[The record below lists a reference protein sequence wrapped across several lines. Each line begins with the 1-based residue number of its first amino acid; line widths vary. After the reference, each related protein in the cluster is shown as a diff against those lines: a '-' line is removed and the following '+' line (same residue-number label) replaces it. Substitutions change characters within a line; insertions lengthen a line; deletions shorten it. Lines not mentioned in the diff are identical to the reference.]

1 MHLILQCQ
9 AWGYCLSPVPLPG
22 SIWVE
27 ITYAS
32 PYGPECLKPGRNS
45 FPASEASG
53 FSEHKCGGAFVLFGD
68 LISMAHSVKL
78 TAYQPCW
85 AYAFSVHLPNALEK
99 SSACTFHV
107 SLTLA
112 ILNSLPV
119 YFLDG
124 ESILEVALCHFTSLS
139 PRKRVKEVTGL
150 SYNPIIHRMSATL
163 LWTPY
168 GLQKYKL

>member
-1 MHLILQCQ
+1 LASSL
-9 AWGYCLSPVPLPG
+9 GGSCLSPVPLPG

-112 ILNSLPV
+112 ILNSSPV
-119 YFLDG
+119 ISCQFKFCSG
-124 ESILEVALCHFTSLS
+124 GF
-139 PRKRVKEVTGL
+139 RVLVCAWW
-150 SYNPIIHRMSATL
+150 YHD
-163 LWTPY
+163 
-168 GLQKYKL
+168 